1 MKSNSLVTDIALL
14 VGIGL
19 VLGLG
24 YNALGVSEV
33 NDWGI
38 AWKGVDR
45 VEELLNTPEVLPVEI
60 EEDAASASSDPYSV
74 DPLAAPAPAVEQK
87 ALPEI
92 PDYGRPVQIGLAAV
106 KQLHVADAALF
117 IDARE
122 RWEYD
127 EGHIRGAISLP
138 HEEAITDPARLEQ
151 LDTGGKPVVTYCGGA
166 SCEVSLS
173 LAWEL
178 LGIGHSHIAVYMG
191 GFPEWQQAG
200 YPVDAAGDDR

>member
-1 MKSNSLVTDIALL
+1 MKSRSLVTDIALL
-14 VGIGL
+14 VGIGWM
-19 VLGLG
+19 LGLG
-24 YNALGVSEV
+24 YNALGVQEG
-33 NDWGI
+33 NDWGL

-45 VEELLNTPEVLPVEI
+45 VEELLNTPEVLAVEV
-60 EEDAASASSDPYSV
+60 EEDAAEASSDPYSV
-74 DPLAAPAPAVEQK
+74 DPLAAPALRVERK
-87 ALPEI
+87 TLPEI

-106 KQLHVADAALF
+106 KQLHDADAALF

-127 EGHIRGAISLP
+127 EGHITGAISLP

-151 LDTGGKPVVTYCGGA
+151 LDTGGKPVVTYCGGG
-166 SCEVSLS
+166 SCEISLS
-173 LAWEL
+173 LAYEL
-178 LGIGHSHIAVYMG
+178 LGNGHAHIAVYMG